1 MLLQIVN
8 GKHKQ
13 ATFVLLHLTGPA
25 VVFADQLIGLRR
37 FIDDVVKAKMLSG
50 LPLSS
55 IRHVSSSS
63 SQLRKRITEF

>member
-13 ATFVLLHLTGPA
+13 ATFVLLHLTGHA
-25 VVFADQLIGLRR
+25 VGFADQLIGLRK
-37 FIDDVVKAKMLSG
+37 FIGDVAKAKMLSG

-55 IRHVSSSS
+55 LLLLLPNSGRPKQSIH
-63 SQLRKRITEF
+63 L